1 MRIPAYSV
9 TKKLQSKYLE
19 QILFCLLKK
28 NIMAKKEVK
37 GYIKLQINGG
47 QANPAPPVGPALG
60 QYGVPIGEFTSQFN
74 ERTKDRM
81 GIKLPVVITVYE
93 DRSFEFIVK
102 EPPAGVLIKNK
113 LGLKS
118 GSAVPQK
125 DKVGHLKFDDLKA
138 LAEQKLPDLNAWDVA
153 GAMKTLMGSARAAG
167 VTTDI
172 DGMTLEE
179 LRAKLA
185 G

>member
-1 MRIPAYSV
+1 
-9 TKKLQSKYLE
+9 
-19 QILFCLLKK
+19 
-28 NIMAKKEVK
+28 MAKEVK

-60 QYGVPIGEFTSQFN
+60 QYGVPIQDFTSQFN
-74 ERTKDRM
+74 ERTKDQM
-81 GIKLPVVITVYE
+81 GVKLPVVITVYE

-102 EPPAGVLIKNK
+102 QPPASTLIKNK
-113 LGLKS
+113 LNLKS

-125 DKVGHLKFDDLKA
+125 DKVGHLSFDALKE
-138 LAEQKLPDLNAWDVA
+138 LAEVKIPDLNAWDTA
-153 GAMKTLMGSARAAG
+153 GAMKTLMGTARASG

-172 DGMTLEE
+172 DEMTLEE

-185 G
+185 A